1 MVNEY
6 QIHEI
11 TFKHI
16 LLEGTSY
23 EVGQQQGELLKSN
36 TNAVTFFTSNKA
48 NLKKAGF
55 KTFKE
60 VQNFYE
66 DYCPGIN
73 EEIEGFAESLGTS
86 AENVNFYLFPQS
98 LQNCSHFVILPSITE
113 DKHVYIGRSYEWK
126 HDEED
131 LRLVTTKVRG
141 KSTHLG
147 FSMLLFGRYEGINDH
162 GLAVTSSGGGAYSA
176 PINQKG
182 LFFSVAVRSVLDN
195 CQDVNEAVELLKN
208 IPLTTSTNFI
218 VTDKEGNAAL
228 IEALGEH
235 LSVKEVD
242 PQSQHQYLTA
252 TNHYTQPDMIQHNK
266 YVNKW
271 LLPNSKTREETI
283 KAFIQSNRSHINI
296 RNIKKLLS
304 SEIPEGLCA
313 HHFTDYFGTLW
324 SMIFDVTEQSIEIC
338 FGPPTHNKWYTF
350 SLNTIPINEYNVTIP
365 DKRIVDLG

>member
-1 MVNEY
+1 MVKAY
-6 QIHEI
+6 QFHEI
-11 TFKHI
+11 IFKHI
-16 LLEGTSY
+16 LVKGTSY

-36 TNAVTFFTSNKA
+36 TSAVTFFTSNKA
-48 NLKKAGF
+48 DLKKVGF
-55 KTFKE
+55 KSFKE

-73 EEIEGFAESLGTS
+73 EEIEGFSESLGTS
-86 AENVNFYLFPQS
+86 AENVIFYLFPDS
-98 LQNCSHFVILPSITE
+98 LQNCSHFVTLPSITE
-113 DKHVYIGRSYEWK
+113 DKHVYMGRSYEWK

-176 PINQKG
+176 PMNQKG

-208 IPLTTSTNFI
+208 TPLITSTNFI
-218 VTDKEGNAAL
+218 VADKEGNAAL

-235 LSVKEVD
+235 LSVREVD
-242 PQSQHQYLTA
+242 SQSQDQYLSA
-252 TNHYTQPDMIQHNK
+252 TNHYTQPEMIQHNK

-271 LLPNSKTREETI
+271 LLPNSKTRQETI
-283 KAFIQSNRSHINI
+283 KAFIQSNKPNINSE
-296 RNIKKLLS
+296 NLKNLLS
-304 SEIPEGLCA
+304 SEIPNGLCA
-313 HHFTDYFGTLW
+313 HYFTDYFGTLW
-324 SMIFDVTEQSIEIC
+324 SMIIDISEESIEIC
-338 FGPPTHNKWYTF
+338 FGPPTHNKWYSF
-350 SLNTIPINEYNVTIP
+350 SLTSFEPFKEYTVTIP
-365 DKRIVDLG
+365 DKRIQA